1 MYLVT
6 ALGYYIPDS
15 RTSRKNMVLGIFS
28 SQEKAEKRINE
39 VKILM
44 DDENDYF
51 YIIILYFIFNKIYK
65 YYKLSYKIYK

>member
-15 RTSRKNMVLGIFS
+15 RTSLKNMVLGIFS

-51 YIIILYFIFNKIYK
+51 YNYDLSFFINEIQLDDKNHVEVW
-65 YYKLSYKIYK
+65 